1 MKKTCIITTIMTV
14 CGAAYGDIA
23 STDYVDN
30 GANGK
35 QGLLTAG
42 SGVIIIDDVIS
53 TTNTTPY
60 ETGTSTK
67 PGIIKL
73 YNNTGTGVDG
83 GMTQNALTTALNNK
97 QDTLPHAP
105 TNGKYDVVWDGT
117 TGGFRLE
124 FQKYSLTCPSGQ
136 YDFGMESCINSST
149 NGSVYG
155 YINPTGS
162 ESTNSGPKV
171 VPSTYGLTENG
182 TWGATFSWGVVTGEA
197 TCLSEAEGLGR
208 TSGYSPYGTG
218 EYSNTF
224 IDASKGLSG
233 KDADGADCIYCWC
246 NMQSPAV
253 SRWVLDHGHASSSN
267 CAGSCADGCGNRV
280 QAVSSF
286 RSAVFSSFGN

>member
-1 MKKTCIITTIMTV
+1 MKKTCIITTIMMIYGV
-14 CGAAYGDIA
+14 AYGDIA
-23 STDYVDN
+23 SVDYVDN

-53 TTNTTPY
+53 TTDTTPY

-67 PGIIKL
+67 AGIIKL
-73 YNNTGTGVDG
+73 YSNTGTGVDG

-105 TNGKYDVVWDGT
+105 TNGKYDVVWDGS

-136 YDFGMESCINSST
+136 YDFGIESCINSSK
-149 NGSVYG
+149 NGSTFG
-155 YINPTGS
+155 YINISGRKSTDSTS
-162 ESTNSGPKV
+162 EAD
-171 VPSTYGLTENG
+171 PSAYGLTENG
-182 TWGATFSWGVVTGEA
+182 TWGVTFSWGVAKGEA
-197 TCLSEAEGLGR
+197 TCLSAAEGLGR
-208 TSGYSPYGTG
+208 TSGLSPYGTG

-224 IDASKGLSG
+224 IDAPKGLSG
-233 KDADGADCIYCWC
+233 KDADGADRQYCWC

-253 SRWVLDHGHASSSN
+253 SLWVFHPAISSSSDCTSH
-267 CAGSCADGCGNRV
+267 CAYGCGLYV
-280 QAVSSF
+280 QNGLEF
-286 RSAVFSSFGN
+286 RSAVFSSVGN